1 MGEPRILLRAYW
13 MANDIIHLVYIHIY
27 ICVCV
32 QTMTDSGRVARQ
44 HHSTTHDMHID
55 SLELCTCRARR
66 GRIGTGDK
74 SDGEAE
80 AAADEN
86 GAALAACLV
95 FTTSFKVQAVKIV

>member
-1 MGEPRILLRAYW
+1 
-13 MANDIIHLVYIHIY
+13 
-27 ICVCV
+27 
-32 QTMTDSGRVARQ
+32 
-44 HHSTTHDMHID
+44 MHID